1 MTISP
6 NRRKTVVSALAAV
19 AIASSLVTAGV
30 AHASTRPTVAG
41 KTCKVTA
48 WKAYQPFLGDYYSA
62 ATFIDETGDYTEWVR
77 VRSLGGET
85 YSRTGSTCATQYSD
99 SYDFE
104 ARDEACASPSYH
116 EGCTWDS
123 GWSGTV
129 DGLKSDAVHIGLKAT
144 PHAFVENYYE
154 GYSEEVAVPS
164 YSGSTW
170 PL

>member
-1 MTISP
+1 MPTSS
-6 NRRKTVVSALAAV
+6 NRRRTAVSLLAA
-19 AIASSLVTAGV
+19 AALASSLVSVGV
-30 AHASTRPTVAG
+30 AQAGTRPAVAG

-48 WKAYQPFLGDYYSA
+48 WKDFQPFLGDYYSQ
-62 ATFIDETGDYTEWVR
+62 ATLINEVSVYSEWVR
-77 VRSLGGET
+77 IRSLGGET
-85 YSRTGSTCATQYSD
+85 YSRTGSNCATQYSD
-99 SYDFE
+99 SYNFE

-116 EGCTWDS
+116 EGCSWDS

-129 DGLKSDAVHIGLKAT
+129 DGLESDAVHIGLKAT
-144 PHAFVENYYE
+144 PHAFVENYYL